1 MVSFSADGGVESA
14 RTANVDPGITRTASR
29 TLAHTGAMPLIRGK
43 RMSDDTVSSRVI
55 EAVTVVVPTF
65 NEAPNV
71 AALIARVRAAVPTLA
86 EIIFVDDSTDDTPD
100 VIAAAAETADGT
112 VRLIH
117 REAPDGGLGGAV
129 VAGIAAARTD
139 DVVVMDGDLQHP
151 PEVIAQLL
159 ERAQDTGADVVVAS
173 RYVGDGTADGL
184 SDRMRVA
191 VSRVSTTLTKSMFP
205 LRLRQVTD
213 PMTGFFLVNRS
224 RINWDNLRP
233 RGFKILLEIL
243 ARQNLRVAEVP
254 FSFAGREAGES
265 KASFKQGA
273 RFLTQLAYL
282 RFGRMSAFAV
292 VGAIGAVANLLI
304 MQGLEL
310 LGVGY
315 LAAATTAS
323 VVTIIGNF
331 LLIEHFVFGDMRAN
345 ATATWQRFV
354 KSFTFNAI
362 EAVVRIW
369 VLWFVVSTWHISA
382 VLVAAVTLVL
392 AFIVRYAFH
401 ALVVYAPRRGAVV
414 RVDESTKA

>member
-1 MVSFSADGGVESA
+1 
-14 RTANVDPGITRTASR
+14 
-29 TLAHTGAMPLIRGK
+29 
-43 RMSDDTVSSRVI
+43 MSDERAQGRVI
-55 EAVTVVVPTF
+55 DAITVVVPTF

-71 AALIARVRAAVPTLA
+71 VALIARVRAAVPNLA
-86 EIIFVDDSTDDTPD
+86 EIVFVDDSTDDTPRI
-100 VIAAAAETADGT
+100 IAAAAAESGGV
-112 VRLIH
+112 VRLMH
-117 REAPDGGLGGAV
+117 RDQPEGGLGGAV

-139 DVVVMDGDLQHP
+139 DVIVMDGDLQHP
-151 PEVIAQLL
+151 PEVIPQLVD
-159 ERAQDTGADVVVAS
+159 RARESGADVVVAS
-173 RYVGDGTADGL
+173 RYVGNGTADGL

-191 VSRVSTTLTKSMFP
+191 VSRISTTLTKSMFP

-213 PMTGFFLVNRS
+213 PMTGFFLVNRT
-224 RINWDNLRP
+224 RISWEGLRP

-265 KASFKQGA
+265 KASLRQGA

-310 LGVGY
+310 MGVGY
-315 LAAATTAS
+315 VWAAITAS
-323 VVTIIGNF
+323 VVTIVGNF
-331 LLIEHFVFGDMRAN
+331 LLIERFVFGDMRAN
-345 ATATWQRFV
+345 ATAAWARFA
-354 KSFTFNAI
+354 KSFAFNAT
-362 EAVVRIW
+362 EAIVRIV
-369 VLWFVVSTWHISA
+369 VLWFVVSTWHFSA

-414 RVDESTKA
+414 RADQSTKA